1 MDPAHDYRPIRALSF
16 WVLFSAGFIGLVVLN
31 LDLNASSAE
40 TSTNPVT
47 DKANGLSFLSGI
59 LAGIWSRSLTNAYGL
74 MMITAGLGCLLYAA
88 AQWVAL
94 ERESGFDAPPATDA
108 THAMLPARTSFL
120 HLITGRPFIEPT
132 LLAAEKT
139 HLDTGVDMLLY
150 PLRYGQTLF
159 PAVGF
164 IGTILGI
171 SGAVRDL
178 PKVIEDQ
185 SLDGLMAG
193 LYVAFDTT
201 FLGLVVAALLGISLV
216 LLDLSHA
223 RLKSVR
229 MVTRSP

>member
-1 MDPAHDYRPIRALSF
+1 MNPARDYRPIRALSF
-16 WVLFSAGFIGLVVLN
+16 WMLFSAGCTGLVGLN
-31 LDLNASSAE
+31 LDLSGMEVPASPAAD
-40 TSTNPVT
+40 T
-47 DKANGLSFLSGI
+47 ANKLSFLSGI
-59 LAGIWSRSLTNAYGL
+59 LSGIWSRSLTNPYGL
-74 MMITAGLGCLLYAA
+74 MMITAGLGCLFYAA

-94 ERESGFDAPPATDA
+94 ERESGFDTPPATVG
-108 THAMLPARTSFL
+108 THAIPPARPSLL
-120 HLITGRPFIEPT
+120 HLVTGRPPISSIH
-132 LLAAEKT
+132 LAAEKT
-139 HLDTGVDMLLY
+139 HLDTGIDMLLY

-178 PKVIEDQ
+178 PRVIEDQ

-193 LYVAFDTT
+193 LYIAFDTT

-229 MVTRSP
+229 MVTRIP